1 MHPIICKFGPFVVYS
16 YGLLL
21 VVAFA
26 IATLLLIRQGKA
38 QGLNPE
44 LISNLSFIILI
55 SGILGARIFY
65 VVLNLDY
72 FLNHPLEIVMFSRG
86 GLVWFGGLILGGLSG
101 IVYLKYK
108 GQEIY
113 KIFDLAIPY
122 VVLAHG
128 IGRIGCF
135 LNGCCFGKEN
145 LQFGLNVASL
155 GVTLIPTQLYSSLA
169 LLGIF
174 MILRIRQRR
183 GYSRGEIFYLYLFLY
198 CLWRFFIEFFR
209 GDSKIFIYHLTVF
222 QIISI
227 ILFILSLVMLI
238 RIKRRSI

>member
-1 MHPIICKFGPFVVYS
+1 MHPIICKFGPFIVYS

-26 IATLLLIRQGKA
+26 TAVLLLIREAKA
-38 QGLNPE
+38 KGLNPE

-55 SGILGARIFY
+55 SGILGARILY
-65 VVLNLDY
+65 VILNLDY
-72 FLNHPLEIVMFSRG
+72 FFNHPFEMVMLSRG
-86 GLVWFGGLILGGLSG
+86 GLVWFGGLILGSSSV
-101 IVYLKYK
+101 IAYLRYK
-108 GQEIY
+108 GQDIY
-113 KIFDLAIPY
+113 KIFDLVIPY

-128 IGRIGCF
+128 IGRVGCF

-145 LQFGLNVASL
+145 LQFGLYFPVFGA
-155 GVTLIPTQLYSSLA
+155 TLIPTQLYSSLA

-174 MILRIRQRR
+174 IILRIRQRGNYR
-183 GYSRGEIFYLYLFLY
+183 RGEIFYLYLFLY
-198 CLWRFFIEFFR
+198 SLWRFFIEFFR

-227 ILFILSLVMLI
+227 ILFILSLVMI
-238 RIKRRSI
+238 VRIQRRPV